1 MSRTLEGRLV
11 LALFAALL
19 ALHVALTLLD
29 LAGFSWRQ
37 LPVTPVPVTP
47 VPVTQVPV
55 TPGSGVAWLPSW
67 PSWPSVVLLLGM
79 ALAGAGRLGS
89 LGGAPMR
96 TLPSARPGWGDALAL
111 AAGGVLAVVCYRGWS
126 TNPDFVY
133 HWGLKGYRFAV
144 QGGIDYDFL
153 SRPWNG
159 YLHPDYPQLLP
170 ELYAFTALVRG
181 SWDESVLLLW
191 TVVWFAA
198 LVLAA
203 RAVLRGAALEA
214 AVRGLVSTGAG
225 GRFAQQALL
234 AALALGLAMIGVG
247 YQLAGSPDWLIA
259 LALVAALPAFL
270 QPRRSSAEQLGDDG
284 PDLAEA
290 RLARA
295 RSEAPEI
302 ALIAAVVAAVKIEG
316 VVLAALM
323 LLGWALLRGLWRPGP
338 RLAGWRL
345 AVLTAL
351 PASLLVAT
359 WLWQVRTHE
368 LLSQSLLG
376 PPRWEHLE
384 GILAAIWQALTTEE
398 WHGLGLLLL
407 LLPPLALVRLVRPL
421 ALLALAQLGFYLA
434 VYVCAQAKPEFYLL
448 SSFPRLM
455 LHLWPATLLAAGLVL
470 ARWVDPTKPAAP

>member
-19 ALHVALTLLD
+19 ALHVALTILD
-29 LAGFSWRQ
+29 LAGASWRQ
-37 LPVTPVPVTP
+37 LPVTPA
-47 VPVTQVPV
+47 
-55 TPGSGVAWLPSW
+55 SDSAWLPSW
-67 PSWPSVVLLLGM
+67 PPLVWLLGV
-79 ALAGAGRLGS
+79 ALAAAGQLGS
-89 LGGAPMR
+89 AVKPPVRALAR
-96 TLPSARPGWGDALAL
+96 ARPGWGDVLAL
-111 AAGGVLAVVCYRGWS
+111 GAGGVLAVVSYRGWS

-191 TVVWFAA
+191 TVVWFVA

-203 RAVLRGAALEA
+203 RAVLRGAA
-214 AVRGLVSTGAG
+214 VDDTVGRFVSTGVG

-234 AALALGLAMIGVG
+234 AALALALAMLGVG

-270 QPRRSSAEQLGDDG
+270 LSHRRPADGDRRDV
-284 PDLAEA
+284 AEA

-295 RSEAPEI
+295 RGEAPEI
-302 ALIAAVVAAVKIEG
+302 ALIAAVVAAVKVEG
-316 VVLAALM
+316 VVLAAGM

-338 RLAGWRL
+338 RWAGWRL

-359 WLWQVRTHE
+359 WLWQVRTHG

-376 PPRWEHLE
+376 PPRWENMP
-384 GILAAIWQALTTEE
+384 GILAAIWRALNTQE
-398 WHGLGLLLL
+398 WHSLGLLLL
-407 LLPPLALVRLVRPL
+407 FLPLLALVRRVRPL

-434 VYVCAQAKPEFYLL
+434 VYVCAQERPEFYVL

-455 LHLWPATLLAAGLVL
+455 LHLWPATLVAAGLVL
-470 ARWVDPTKPAAP
+470 ARWVERPAPLVPVADGSSRDGTPMTQAAP